1 MRPLKYTQ
9 DQENTRKPNI
19 SQRKVLC

>member
-9 DQENTRKPNI
+9 DQENTRKPFT
-19 SQRKVLC
+19 SQRKFLC